1 MPRINL
7 AKLVTLNQGM
17 EGEGELG
24 SGGCGWHAGTKV
36 SSAPAKIPGELRHWV
51 EARVARHEHSQLFH
65 IKDHTV
71 QIVKSVFQFFENQC
85 LSTGRTYYFQMIYF

>member
-36 SSAPAKIPGELRHWV
+36 SSAPAKIPGELRH
-51 EARVARHEHSQLFH
+51 
-65 IKDHTV
+65 
-71 QIVKSVFQFFENQC
+71 C
-85 LSTGRTYYFQMIYF
+85 LKVNSPSNETFSTFSFCFPFTSCASGLPLWND

>member
-17 EGEGELG
+17 EGKGELG

-36 SSAPAKIPGELRHWV
+36 SFAPAKIPGELRHCGAPRRRWTTPSP
-51 EARVARHEHSQLFH
+51 AHRPPQ
-65 IKDHTV
+65 
-71 QIVKSVFQFFENQC
+71 NW
-85 LSTGRTYYFQMIYF
+85 

>member
-36 SSAPAKIPGELRHWV
+36 SSAPAKIPGELRH
-51 EARVARHEHSQLFH
+51 
-65 IKDHTV
+65 
-71 QIVKSVFQFFENQC
+71 C
-85 LSTGRTYYFQMIYF
+85 LKPCACPSYTLLSLRDMGV